1 MGFNIFPPPAPH
13 KPLLPEST
21 VKSIYSRER
30 IKVFIGI
37 FVGYAAY
44 YFVRKNFSFAI
55 PDLQLEENGG
65 FSKKELGFAF
75 SALSI
80 AYGFSKFLMGNISD
94 RSNARYF
101 LTIGL
106 VLSAFTMIFMGLI
119 PFATSSIALMFVL
132 LFINGWVQGM
142 GWPPCGRVV
151 AHWYSVRERGTAMSV
166 WNLAHNVG
174 GFLVGP
180 LTVLGL
186 EFFADWHA
194 KLYFPGLAAILFAIV
209 AFWLVRDTPQSV
221 GLPPI
226 EQYNNDYP
234 KSYDAKTQEKE
245 FSAKEIFFKYV
256 FNNRL
261 LWFIAI
267 ANAFVYLVRNGII
280 NWAPTFLQEAKNYSQ
295 SEAAWA
301 SGGYELAAI
310 PGTLLCGIMSDK
322 LFKGRRAPVT
332 IIYML
337 FTLVAVLLYWKT
349 NDNHLL
355 QNFSLWAIGFFIYG
369 PVMLIGVQA
378 IDLVPKKA
386 AGTAA
391 GLTGLFGYFIGDL
404 LANAALGG
412 LVDDYGWDACFLTIA
427 ISCVLAVILTA
438 FTWNR
443 EKKNLSNLT
452 PLSH

>member
-1 MGFNIFPPPAPH
+1 MSFKLFPPPAAH
-13 KPLLPEST
+13 QPLLPKAE
-21 VKSIYSRER
+21 VDKIYKLQRL
-30 IKVFIGI
+30 KVFIGI
-37 FVGYAAY
+37 FLGYAAY

-55 PDLQLEENGG
+55 PELQKLG
-65 FSKKELGFAF
+65 FSKGELGLAA

-101 LTIGL
+101 LSIGL

-119 PFATSSIALMFVL
+119 PFATSSIAIMFVL

-151 AHWYSVRERGTAMSV
+151 AHWYSVRERGTAMSI
-166 WNLAHNVG
+166 WNLAHNLG

-186 EFFADWHA
+186 ELFADWHA
-194 KLYFPGLAAILFAIV
+194 KLYFPGLVAILFAFV
-209 AFWLVRDTPQSV
+209 AFLLVRDTPQSV

-226 EQYNNDYP
+226 EEYNNDYP

-245 FSAKEIFFKYV
+245 FSAKEIFLKYV
-256 FNNRL
+256 LNNRL
-261 LWFIAI
+261 LWYIAV

-280 NWAPTFLQEAKNYSQ
+280 NWAPTFLQEAKGYTQ
-295 SEAAWA
+295 SEAAWS
-301 SGGYELAAI
+301 SGGYELAAV
-310 PGTLLCGIMSDK
+310 PGTILCGIMSDR

-332 IIYML
+332 IIYMAM
-337 FTLVAVLLYWKT
+337 TLIAVLVYWK
-349 NDNHLL
+349 NPGESHLV
-355 QNFSLWAIGFFIYG
+355 QNVSLWAIGFFIYG

-404 LANAALGG
+404 MANAALGS
-412 LVDDYGWDACFLTIA
+412 LVDSSGWDACFMAIA
-427 ISCVLAVILTA
+427 ISCLLAIFFTA

-443 EKKNLSNLT
+443 EKKNLANLT

>member
-1 MGFNIFPPPAPH
+1 MGFRIFPKPAEH
-13 KPLLPEST
+13 QPLLSPDK
-21 VKSIYSRER
+21 VKSIYGKER
-30 IKVFIGI
+30 VKVFIGI

-94 RSNARYF
+94 RSDARYF
-101 LTIGL
+101 LSIGL
-106 VLSAFTMIFMGLI
+106 VLSAFTMIFMGLV
-119 PFATSSIALMFVL
+119 PFATSSIALMFIL

-151 AHWYSVRERGTAMSV
+151 AHWYSVRERGTAMSI

-180 LTVLGL
+180 LTVLAFEL
-186 EFFADWHA
+186 FADWHA
-194 KLYFPGLAAILFAIV
+194 KLYFPGLVALIFALV
-209 AFWLVRDTPQSV
+209 AFVFVRDTPQAV
-221 GLPPI
+221 GLPAI
-226 EQYNNDYP
+226 EEYNNDYP
-234 KSYDAKTQEKE
+234 KSYDAQTQEKE

-267 ANAFVYLVRNGII
+267 ANAFVYLVRNGIV
-280 NWAPTFLQEAKNYSQ
+280 NWAPTFLQEAKNYTQ
-295 SEAAWA
+295 AEAAWA

-332 IIYML
+332 ILYMF
-337 FTLVAVLLYWKT
+337 FTLIAVILYWKT
-349 NDNHLL
+349 SNHHLM
-355 QNFSLWAIGFFIYG
+355 QNISLWAIGFFIYG

-412 LVDDYGWDACFLTIA
+412 LVDDYGWDACFITIA
-427 ISCVLAVILTA
+427 ISCILAIFFTA

-443 EKKNLSNLT
+443 EKKNLANLT